1 MLITVVLMLFKLED
15 KKELHEELK
24 SQWSVLKG
32 FNQQHSKS
40 YIIPQPTDLFCHT
53 ILLAK
58 FNMLTSFS
66 LHFLANIEGA
76 YTPT

>member
-1 MLITVVLMLFKLED
+1 MLFQLED

-32 FNQQHSKS
+32 FTWQHSK
-40 YIIPQPTDLFCHT
+40 YYTIPQPTDLFCHT
-53 ILLAK
+53 ILWAK